1 MTNQNSP
8 VRQSMREEIIEI
20 LKGMYVVTSPYVMK
34 DIDEATDK
42 LLTYFTQLLNE
53 ILPGIEKINTPYETL
68 NMFNGGS
75 NSCRSQILANYEKRL
90 RLESDE
96 GIGEGK

>member
-53 ILPGIEKINTPYETL
+53 ILPEEKGYDELSTPFYREG
-68 NMFNGGS
+68 FNK
-75 NSCRSQILANYEKRL
+75 CRSQILANYEKRIK
-90 RLESDE
+90 E
-96 GIGEGK
+96 